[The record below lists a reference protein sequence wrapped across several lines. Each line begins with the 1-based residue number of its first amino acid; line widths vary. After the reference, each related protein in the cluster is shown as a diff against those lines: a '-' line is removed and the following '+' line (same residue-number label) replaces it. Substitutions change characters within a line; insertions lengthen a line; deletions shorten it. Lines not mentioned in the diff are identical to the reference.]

1 MTASLC
7 FVLYPSAS
15 NAVNS
20 FFAASTINNYAA
32 NLDSISAA
40 DRSQYLSAAAEYN
53 NNLSELV
60 NGFTYDVDSV
70 IDGYDD
76 ILNFGDGLIGYIDIS
91 KINVKLPIYH
101 GDEDKVLEKGVAH
114 LPNTAFPIG
123 GVGNHS
129 VLSAHTGYPTQVFFD
144 NLNELE
150 IGDEIKVSV
159 LDETLTYAVTAK
171 NIVKPDNI
179 LLLSVDEEKDLLS
192 LITCYPYGVN
202 SHRLIVTAER
212 VSETASP
219 DTAIKA
225 ETNNRS
231 FDFILLAIIAIAITA
246 VIATFAVRKRRK
258 NETVRGS
265 ELYINHYDPVKEK
278 ENTESKNFDTINEKK
293 SKSVGVK
300 EENLQS
306 VPTEPI
312 VTETSKDTEFSIPIF
327 ATLYD
332 KCNRKIDELNS
343 KNDKFNAKIEKL
355 NIKKSRNAE
364 FVSTIESLKDIVP
377 KPVYTALSLLA
388 TERRQKIVSINEKI
402 SAHKLNIKSNEN
414 KIQKHQSR
422 ADFCIKIHKF
432 LDNMKSP
439 DGRKENFVKGIQEYR
454 MMSMRTTSEKFDATQ
469 NKLDSALKAYS
480 QTHYMSEKLKLQK
493 QINKLTTKKEKL
505 MRKLKALDEW
515 SVKFDAVKA
524 MPDKEADNIINKSCQ
539 NIVDEFTT
547 NPQALKKQAD
557 TIVSST
563 AKVIFEENY
572 LKNAE
577 MSIEDDYDSIDG
589 IINNGNK
596 QQEYEKLKEPDK
608 KSERRTAPLS
618 RNQIKQ
624 NANTIAH
631 NEQRTNDKTKTQG
644 QEL

>member
-32 NLDSISAA
+32 SLDSISAA

-101 GDEDKVLEKGVAH
+101 GVEDKVLEKGVAH

-179 LLLSVDEEKDLLS
+179 SLLSVNEEKDLLS

-219 DTAIKA
+219 DTTIKA

-258 NETVRGS
+258 N
-265 ELYINHYDPVKEK
+265 
-278 ENTESKNFDTINEKK
+278 
-293 SKSVGVK
+293 
-300 EENLQS
+300 
-306 VPTEPI
+306 
-312 VTETSKDTEFSIPIF
+312 
-327 ATLYD
+327 
-332 KCNRKIDELNS
+332 
-343 KNDKFNAKIEKL
+343 NA
-355 NIKKSRNAE
+355 
-364 FVSTIESLKDIVP
+364 
-377 KPVYTALSLLA
+377 
-388 TERRQKIVSINEKI
+388 
-402 SAHKLNIKSNEN
+402 
-414 KIQKHQSR
+414 
-422 ADFCIKIHKF
+422 
-432 LDNMKSP
+432 
-439 DGRKENFVKGIQEYR
+439 
-454 MMSMRTTSEKFDATQ
+454 
-469 NKLDSALKAYS
+469 
-480 QTHYMSEKLKLQK
+480 
-493 QINKLTTKKEKL
+493 
-505 MRKLKALDEW
+505 
-515 SVKFDAVKA
+515 
-524 MPDKEADNIINKSCQ
+524 
-539 NIVDEFTT
+539 
-547 NPQALKKQAD
+547 
-557 TIVSST
+557 
-563 AKVIFEENY
+563 
-572 LKNAE
+572 
-577 MSIEDDYDSIDG
+577 
-589 IINNGNK
+589 
-596 QQEYEKLKEPDK
+596 
-608 KSERRTAPLS
+608 
-618 RNQIKQ
+618 
-624 NANTIAH
+624 
-631 NEQRTNDKTKTQG
+631 
-644 QEL
+644 

>member
-1 MTASLC
+1 LKKCRSKCTLIIGIIFMTASLC
-7 FVLYPSAS
+7 FVLYPSVS

-32 NLDSISAA
+32 SLDSISAA

-179 LLLSVDEEKDLLS
+179 SLLSVDEEKDLLS
-192 LITCYPYGVN
+192 LITCYPYGIN

-258 NETVRGS
+258 N
-265 ELYINHYDPVKEK
+265 
-278 ENTESKNFDTINEKK
+278 
-293 SKSVGVK
+293 
-300 EENLQS
+300 
-306 VPTEPI
+306 
-312 VTETSKDTEFSIPIF
+312 
-327 ATLYD
+327 
-332 KCNRKIDELNS
+332 
-343 KNDKFNAKIEKL
+343 NA
-355 NIKKSRNAE
+355 
-364 FVSTIESLKDIVP
+364 
-377 KPVYTALSLLA
+377 
-388 TERRQKIVSINEKI
+388 
-402 SAHKLNIKSNEN
+402 
-414 KIQKHQSR
+414 
-422 ADFCIKIHKF
+422 
-432 LDNMKSP
+432 
-439 DGRKENFVKGIQEYR
+439 
-454 MMSMRTTSEKFDATQ
+454 
-469 NKLDSALKAYS
+469 
-480 QTHYMSEKLKLQK
+480 
-493 QINKLTTKKEKL
+493 
-505 MRKLKALDEW
+505 
-515 SVKFDAVKA
+515 
-524 MPDKEADNIINKSCQ
+524 
-539 NIVDEFTT
+539 
-547 NPQALKKQAD
+547 
-557 TIVSST
+557 
-563 AKVIFEENY
+563 
-572 LKNAE
+572 
-577 MSIEDDYDSIDG
+577 
-589 IINNGNK
+589 
-596 QQEYEKLKEPDK
+596 
-608 KSERRTAPLS
+608 
-618 RNQIKQ
+618 
-624 NANTIAH
+624 
-631 NEQRTNDKTKTQG
+631 
-644 QEL
+644 

>member
-1 MTASLC
+1 MKKCRSKCTLIIGIIFMTASLC
-7 FVLYPSAS
+7 FVLYPSVS

-40 DRSQYLSAAAEYN
+40 DRSQYLSAAVEYN

-179 LLLSVDEEKDLLS
+179 SLLSVNEEKDLLS

-219 DTAIKA
+219 DTTIKA

-258 NETVRGS
+258 N
-265 ELYINHYDPVKEK
+265 
-278 ENTESKNFDTINEKK
+278 
-293 SKSVGVK
+293 
-300 EENLQS
+300 
-306 VPTEPI
+306 
-312 VTETSKDTEFSIPIF
+312 
-327 ATLYD
+327 
-332 KCNRKIDELNS
+332 
-343 KNDKFNAKIEKL
+343 NA
-355 NIKKSRNAE
+355 
-364 FVSTIESLKDIVP
+364 
-377 KPVYTALSLLA
+377 
-388 TERRQKIVSINEKI
+388 
-402 SAHKLNIKSNEN
+402 
-414 KIQKHQSR
+414 
-422 ADFCIKIHKF
+422 
-432 LDNMKSP
+432 
-439 DGRKENFVKGIQEYR
+439 
-454 MMSMRTTSEKFDATQ
+454 
-469 NKLDSALKAYS
+469 
-480 QTHYMSEKLKLQK
+480 
-493 QINKLTTKKEKL
+493 
-505 MRKLKALDEW
+505 
-515 SVKFDAVKA
+515 
-524 MPDKEADNIINKSCQ
+524 
-539 NIVDEFTT
+539 
-547 NPQALKKQAD
+547 
-557 TIVSST
+557 
-563 AKVIFEENY
+563 
-572 LKNAE
+572 
-577 MSIEDDYDSIDG
+577 
-589 IINNGNK
+589 
-596 QQEYEKLKEPDK
+596 
-608 KSERRTAPLS
+608 
-618 RNQIKQ
+618 
-624 NANTIAH
+624 
-631 NEQRTNDKTKTQG
+631 
-644 QEL
+644 

>member
-1 MTASLC
+1 MKKCRSKYTLIIGIIFMTASLC
-7 FVLYPSAS
+7 FVLYPSVS

-53 NNLSELV
+53 NNLSELI
-60 NGFTYDVDSV
+60 NGFSYDTDSV

-101 GDEDKVLEKGVAH
+101 GDTDKVLEKGVAH

-179 LLLSVDEEKDLLS
+179 SLLSVDEEKDLLS

-258 NETVRGS
+258 N
-265 ELYINHYDPVKEK
+265 
-278 ENTESKNFDTINEKK
+278 
-293 SKSVGVK
+293 
-300 EENLQS
+300 
-306 VPTEPI
+306 
-312 VTETSKDTEFSIPIF
+312 
-327 ATLYD
+327 
-332 KCNRKIDELNS
+332 
-343 KNDKFNAKIEKL
+343 NA
-355 NIKKSRNAE
+355 
-364 FVSTIESLKDIVP
+364 
-377 KPVYTALSLLA
+377 
-388 TERRQKIVSINEKI
+388 
-402 SAHKLNIKSNEN
+402 
-414 KIQKHQSR
+414 
-422 ADFCIKIHKF
+422 
-432 LDNMKSP
+432 
-439 DGRKENFVKGIQEYR
+439 
-454 MMSMRTTSEKFDATQ
+454 
-469 NKLDSALKAYS
+469 
-480 QTHYMSEKLKLQK
+480 
-493 QINKLTTKKEKL
+493 
-505 MRKLKALDEW
+505 
-515 SVKFDAVKA
+515 
-524 MPDKEADNIINKSCQ
+524 
-539 NIVDEFTT
+539 
-547 NPQALKKQAD
+547 
-557 TIVSST
+557 
-563 AKVIFEENY
+563 
-572 LKNAE
+572 
-577 MSIEDDYDSIDG
+577 
-589 IINNGNK
+589 
-596 QQEYEKLKEPDK
+596 
-608 KSERRTAPLS
+608 
-618 RNQIKQ
+618 
-624 NANTIAH
+624 
-631 NEQRTNDKTKTQG
+631 
-644 QEL
+644 

>member
-1 MTASLC
+1 MKKCRSKCTLIIGIIFMTASLC

-60 NGFTYDVDSV
+60 NGFSYDTDSV

-76 ILNFGDGLIGYIDIS
+76 ILNFDDGLIGYIDIP

-179 LLLSVDEEKDLLS
+179 SLLSVDEEKDLLS

-258 NETVRGS
+258 N
-265 ELYINHYDPVKEK
+265 
-278 ENTESKNFDTINEKK
+278 
-293 SKSVGVK
+293 
-300 EENLQS
+300 
-306 VPTEPI
+306 
-312 VTETSKDTEFSIPIF
+312 
-327 ATLYD
+327 
-332 KCNRKIDELNS
+332 
-343 KNDKFNAKIEKL
+343 NA
-355 NIKKSRNAE
+355 
-364 FVSTIESLKDIVP
+364 
-377 KPVYTALSLLA
+377 
-388 TERRQKIVSINEKI
+388 
-402 SAHKLNIKSNEN
+402 
-414 KIQKHQSR
+414 
-422 ADFCIKIHKF
+422 
-432 LDNMKSP
+432 
-439 DGRKENFVKGIQEYR
+439 
-454 MMSMRTTSEKFDATQ
+454 
-469 NKLDSALKAYS
+469 
-480 QTHYMSEKLKLQK
+480 
-493 QINKLTTKKEKL
+493 
-505 MRKLKALDEW
+505 
-515 SVKFDAVKA
+515 
-524 MPDKEADNIINKSCQ
+524 
-539 NIVDEFTT
+539 
-547 NPQALKKQAD
+547 
-557 TIVSST
+557 
-563 AKVIFEENY
+563 
-572 LKNAE
+572 
-577 MSIEDDYDSIDG
+577 
-589 IINNGNK
+589 
-596 QQEYEKLKEPDK
+596 
-608 KSERRTAPLS
+608 
-618 RNQIKQ
+618 
-624 NANTIAH
+624 
-631 NEQRTNDKTKTQG
+631 
-644 QEL
+644 

>member
-1 MTASLC
+1 MPDITND
-7 FVLYPSAS
+7 FDNNP
-15 NAVNS
+15 NTDKRKQRDEEVN
-20 FFAASTINNYAA
+20 ND
-32 NLDSISAA
+32 NLQPEQTKS
-40 DRSQYLSAAAEYN
+40 E
-53 NNLSELV
+53 SEL
-60 NGFTYDVDSV
+60 
-70 IDGYDD
+70 
-76 ILNFGDGLIGYIDIS
+76 
-91 KINVKLPIYH
+91 
-101 GDEDKVLEKGVAH
+101 LEQ
-114 LPNTAFPIG
+114 T
-123 GVGNHS
+123 
-129 VLSAHTGYPTQVFFD
+129 
-144 NLNELE
+144 
-150 IGDEIKVSV
+150 
-159 LDETLTYAVTAK
+159 
-171 NIVKPDNI
+171 
-179 LLLSVDEEKDLLS
+179 
-192 LITCYPYGVN
+192 
-202 SHRLIVTAER
+202 
-212 VSETASP
+212 
-219 DTAIKA
+219 
-225 ETNNRS
+225 
-231 FDFILLAIIAIAITA
+231 
-246 VIATFAVRKRRK
+246 
-258 NETVRGS
+258 
-265 ELYINHYDPVKEK
+265 
-278 ENTESKNFDTINEKK
+278 K
-293 SKSVGVK
+293 SK
-300 EENLQS
+300 
-306 VPTEPI
+306 
-312 VTETSKDTEFSIPIF
+312 EFSIPIF
-327 ATLYD
+327 AKLYD
-332 KCNRKIDELNS
+332 RCNLKIDELNL
-343 KNDKFNAKIEKL
+343 KNDKLNAKIEKL
-355 NIKKSRNAE
+355 NIKKVRSAE
-364 FVSTIESLKDIVP
+364 FVSTVESMRNVVP
-377 KPVYTALSLLA
+377 MPVYKALSVLSA
-388 TERRQKIVSINEKI
+388 ERRQKIVNINEKI
-402 SAHKLNIKSNEN
+402 HSHKLNIKSNEQ
-414 KIQKHQSR
+414 KILKQQSR
-422 ADFCIKIHKF
+422 AENCKKINKF

-515 SVKFDAVKA
+515 SAKFDAVKA

>member
-1 MTASLC
+1 MKKCRSKCTLIIGIIFMTASLC

-32 NLDSISAA
+32 SLDSISAA

-101 GDEDKVLEKGVAH
+101 GDEEKVLEKGVAH

-179 LLLSVDEEKDLLS
+179 SLLSVNEEKDLLS

-219 DTAIKA
+219 DTTIKA

-258 NETVRGS
+258 N
-265 ELYINHYDPVKEK
+265 
-278 ENTESKNFDTINEKK
+278 
-293 SKSVGVK
+293 
-300 EENLQS
+300 
-306 VPTEPI
+306 
-312 VTETSKDTEFSIPIF
+312 
-327 ATLYD
+327 
-332 KCNRKIDELNS
+332 
-343 KNDKFNAKIEKL
+343 NA
-355 NIKKSRNAE
+355 
-364 FVSTIESLKDIVP
+364 
-377 KPVYTALSLLA
+377 
-388 TERRQKIVSINEKI
+388 
-402 SAHKLNIKSNEN
+402 
-414 KIQKHQSR
+414 
-422 ADFCIKIHKF
+422 
-432 LDNMKSP
+432 
-439 DGRKENFVKGIQEYR
+439 
-454 MMSMRTTSEKFDATQ
+454 
-469 NKLDSALKAYS
+469 
-480 QTHYMSEKLKLQK
+480 
-493 QINKLTTKKEKL
+493 
-505 MRKLKALDEW
+505 
-515 SVKFDAVKA
+515 
-524 MPDKEADNIINKSCQ
+524 
-539 NIVDEFTT
+539 
-547 NPQALKKQAD
+547 
-557 TIVSST
+557 
-563 AKVIFEENY
+563 
-572 LKNAE
+572 
-577 MSIEDDYDSIDG
+577 
-589 IINNGNK
+589 
-596 QQEYEKLKEPDK
+596 
-608 KSERRTAPLS
+608 
-618 RNQIKQ
+618 
-624 NANTIAH
+624 
-631 NEQRTNDKTKTQG
+631 
-644 QEL
+644 

>member
-1 MTASLC
+1 MKKCRSKCTLIIGIIFMTASLC

-20 FFAASTINNYAA
+20 FFAASTINNYAS

-179 LLLSVDEEKDLLS
+179 SLLSVDEEKDLLS

-258 NETVRGS
+258 N
-265 ELYINHYDPVKEK
+265 
-278 ENTESKNFDTINEKK
+278 
-293 SKSVGVK
+293 
-300 EENLQS
+300 
-306 VPTEPI
+306 
-312 VTETSKDTEFSIPIF
+312 
-327 ATLYD
+327 
-332 KCNRKIDELNS
+332 
-343 KNDKFNAKIEKL
+343 NA
-355 NIKKSRNAE
+355 
-364 FVSTIESLKDIVP
+364 
-377 KPVYTALSLLA
+377 
-388 TERRQKIVSINEKI
+388 
-402 SAHKLNIKSNEN
+402 
-414 KIQKHQSR
+414 
-422 ADFCIKIHKF
+422 
-432 LDNMKSP
+432 
-439 DGRKENFVKGIQEYR
+439 
-454 MMSMRTTSEKFDATQ
+454 
-469 NKLDSALKAYS
+469 
-480 QTHYMSEKLKLQK
+480 
-493 QINKLTTKKEKL
+493 
-505 MRKLKALDEW
+505 
-515 SVKFDAVKA
+515 
-524 MPDKEADNIINKSCQ
+524 
-539 NIVDEFTT
+539 
-547 NPQALKKQAD
+547 
-557 TIVSST
+557 
-563 AKVIFEENY
+563 
-572 LKNAE
+572 
-577 MSIEDDYDSIDG
+577 
-589 IINNGNK
+589 
-596 QQEYEKLKEPDK
+596 
-608 KSERRTAPLS
+608 
-618 RNQIKQ
+618 
-624 NANTIAH
+624 
-631 NEQRTNDKTKTQG
+631 
-644 QEL
+644 

>member
-1 MTASLC
+1 MKKCRSKCTLIIGIIFMTASLC

-150 IGDEIKVSV
+150 IGHEIKVSV

-179 LLLSVDEEKDLLS
+179 SLLSVDEEKDLLS

-258 NETVRGS
+258 N
-265 ELYINHYDPVKEK
+265 
-278 ENTESKNFDTINEKK
+278 
-293 SKSVGVK
+293 
-300 EENLQS
+300 
-306 VPTEPI
+306 
-312 VTETSKDTEFSIPIF
+312 
-327 ATLYD
+327 
-332 KCNRKIDELNS
+332 
-343 KNDKFNAKIEKL
+343 NA
-355 NIKKSRNAE
+355 
-364 FVSTIESLKDIVP
+364 
-377 KPVYTALSLLA
+377 
-388 TERRQKIVSINEKI
+388 
-402 SAHKLNIKSNEN
+402 
-414 KIQKHQSR
+414 
-422 ADFCIKIHKF
+422 
-432 LDNMKSP
+432 
-439 DGRKENFVKGIQEYR
+439 
-454 MMSMRTTSEKFDATQ
+454 
-469 NKLDSALKAYS
+469 
-480 QTHYMSEKLKLQK
+480 
-493 QINKLTTKKEKL
+493 
-505 MRKLKALDEW
+505 
-515 SVKFDAVKA
+515 
-524 MPDKEADNIINKSCQ
+524 
-539 NIVDEFTT
+539 
-547 NPQALKKQAD
+547 
-557 TIVSST
+557 
-563 AKVIFEENY
+563 
-572 LKNAE
+572 
-577 MSIEDDYDSIDG
+577 
-589 IINNGNK
+589 
-596 QQEYEKLKEPDK
+596 
-608 KSERRTAPLS
+608 
-618 RNQIKQ
+618 
-624 NANTIAH
+624 
-631 NEQRTNDKTKTQG
+631 
-644 QEL
+644 